1 MSYEVMFQNAVS
13 LHEAGQFDEAERL
26 YRQIL
31 ETAPNHPD
39 VLNLLGLV
47 AQAKGAQTE
56 ACSLFMQAIKHKPD
70 NPSFYYNL
78 AFSCKLA
85 NKPVEALEYFKKVTL
100 LAPQIKETYNEIA
113 LLLMLLGNL
122 SEARKNWQYAI
133 DLDNKYIEALANM
146 AWSYRNE
153 NSGKAIADLEAL
165 VSDFSSDAIVFYYLV
180 QLYMERGWLDKAWN
194 AAIKAKD
201 LAPTSD
207 EIRVLLG
214 KLSLLDNKTENAKIY
229 FAKAELI
236 NPNNV
241 DALLGLANLY
251 SQEGNYREAEIR
263 YKKLL
268 EVGLNNFDVHNNY
281 AEMLQRCNR
290 LSEALEEYRK
300 AILINP
306 KSAEASNNLA
316 MILRDMED
324 FDEAL
329 GLLFNALIY
338 KPEMEKISI
347 NITET
352 LIMLS
357 KTDNEKAVKI
367 AENWFKN
374 HPNNIF
380 AKHINSVLKGECI
393 ENNKIYTEKLFNNF
407 ADSYELVMQNLD
419 YSVPLAMA
427 RITGSLQGRVVDLGC
442 GTGLAGQTLKN
453 DWNQIIGVDICQ
465 KMLDVASRKGVY
477 DELIKAD
484 IEEYLTNNS
493 NFDWAI
499 AADVFNYFGELSKI
513 IKLLKNKNLVF
524 TIEVLDEDVDC
535 KIQNTGRYK
544 HNPIYVEK
552 LLRESG
558 FNDITKEEIT
568 LRMENGIPV
577 KGMIFKGE

>member
-47 AQAKGAQTE
+47 AQAKGAQAE
-56 ACSLFMQAIKHKPD
+56 ACSLFMQAIKHKP
-70 NPSFYYNL
+70 NEPSFYYNL
-78 AFSCKLA
+78 AFSCKVA
-85 NKPVEALEYFKKVTL
+85 NKPVEALEYFKNVAL

-113 LLLMLLGNL
+113 LLLMQLGNVQD
-122 SEARKNWQYAI
+122 ARKNWQYAI
-133 DLDNKYIEALANM
+133 DLDNKYVEALAHM
-146 AWSYRNE
+146 AWSYRGE
-153 NSGKAIADLEAL
+153 NSGKAIVDLEAL

-214 KLSLLDNKTENAKIY
+214 RLSILDNKPENAKIY

-236 NPNNV
+236 NPNNI

-251 SQEGNYREAEIR
+251 SKNNDFCEAELR
-263 YKKLL
+263 YKRVIEL
-268 EVGLNNFDVHNNY
+268 EPNNYDAHNNY

-290 LSEALEEYRK
+290 LAEALEEYRK

-306 KSAEASNNLA
+306 KSAESSNNLA
-316 MILRDMED
+316 MILRDTGD

-329 GLLFNALIY
+329 GLLFNALVY
-338 KPEMEKISI
+338 KPEMEEISI

-357 KTDNEKAVKI
+357 KNDSDKAIKI

-374 HPNNIF
+374 HSDNIF
-380 AKHINSVLKGECI
+380 AKHINSVFKGECI
-393 ENNKIYTEKLFNNF
+393 ENNKIYTEKLFDNF

-427 RITGSLQGRVVDLGC
+427 RITGSLQGRIVDLGC
-442 GTGLAGQTLKN
+442 GTGLVGQTLKN
-453 DWNQIIGVDICQ
+453 NRNQIIGVDISQ
-465 KMLDVASRKGVY
+465 KMLDVASEKGVY

-493 NFDWAI
+493 DFDWAI
-499 AADVFNYFGELSKI
+499 AADVFNYFGELSQI
-513 IKLLKNKNLVF
+513 IKLLKNKKLAF
-524 TIEVLDEDVDC
+524 TIEVLDKDADY

-544 HNPIYVEK
+544 HNPIYVEN
-552 LLRESG
+552 LLRENG
-558 FNDITKEEIT
+558 FDDIIKEEII
-568 LRMENGIPV
+568 LRTEDGVSV
-577 KGMIFKGE
+577 KGLIFKGE